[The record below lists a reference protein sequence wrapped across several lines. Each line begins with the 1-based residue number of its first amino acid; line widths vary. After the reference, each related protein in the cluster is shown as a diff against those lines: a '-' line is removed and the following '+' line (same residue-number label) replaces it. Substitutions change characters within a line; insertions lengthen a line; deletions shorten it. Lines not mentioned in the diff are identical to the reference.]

1 VILVSERLLSPE
13 EIAGKLA
20 VKPATVRSWL
30 RSGRIKGF
38 KAGQR
43 VWRVREADY
52 LAFINSAN
60 KPRYN
65 KTGNEII
72 EESILK
78 IAEYEIPYNL
88 NEDKLFDDIKKL
100 SVKSKNKLK
109 YILKELKKMDQALK
123 DDQPIPV
130 YLKVRRILSRCSVS
144 LSDDIIAEREDRL

>member
-1 VILVSERLLSPE
+1 VSEKLLSPE

-43 VWRVREADY
+43 VWRVREEDY

-65 KTGNEII
+65 KTGNGIT
-72 EESILK
+72 EESIQK
-78 IAEYEIPYNL
+78 IAEYETPYNS

-100 SVKSKNKLK
+100 SVTSKNKLK
-109 YILKELKKMDQALK
+109 YILRELKTIDQTPK
-123 DDQPIPV
+123 DDQSIPA
-130 YLKVRRILSRCSVS
+130 YLKVRRILSQFSVS
-144 LSDDIIAEREDRL
+144 LSDDVIAEREDRL